1 MYISTYLYVYIYISI
16 YICTYIHIYMHTAPA
31 GGRLSGHTLA
41 LQPGTLPG
49 HKVCVCVSVHH
60 CVRAC
65 AYLSMHACM
74 CTCMHTCIN
83 MYARLHA
90 CITCMC
96 ARLDLARNNLI
107 MHACMHACIILYTR
121 AGEAARQRRQH
132 AAAQLLERLPSELD
146 SIEPQSR
153 EDWLDACR
161 EALLRS
167 CRPLPPLLR
176 RALAGCDAGRAL
188 QGASV

>member
-1 MYISTYLYVYIYISI
+1 MYIYTHIHAYST
-16 YICTYIHIYMHTAPA
+16 CGRPTFRPHPRPPA
-31 GGRLSGHTLA
+31 GDTTWAQGMCMCICASLCAR
-41 LQPGTLPG
+41 
-49 HKVCVCVSVHH
+49 VCV
-60 CVRAC
+60 
-65 AYLSMHACM
+65 LEHACM
-74 CTCMHTCIN
+74 HAY

-107 MHACMHACIILYTR
+107 MHACMHACIIPYTR